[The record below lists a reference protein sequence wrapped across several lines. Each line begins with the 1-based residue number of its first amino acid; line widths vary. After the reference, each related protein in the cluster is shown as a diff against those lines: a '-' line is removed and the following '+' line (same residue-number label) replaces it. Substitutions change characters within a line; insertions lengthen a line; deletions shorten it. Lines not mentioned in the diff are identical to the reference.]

1 MSPGSSRLP
10 LQTKGALYV
19 LLLITAIFLAV
30 ALVVYTSVQ
39 RDLEQQLVSENL
51 RMVRDLAT
59 SARSPIVTTDLTDLQ
74 SLVEQ
79 AASNRAVK
87 AAVITDATERILAS
101 AELSQLGQK
110 RPDWAKG
117 GGTQLPEDSATA
129 LLPVSPQDFLKT
141 ASHPIRVG
149 GERLGTVHVRF
160 APEELRQIVAENL
173 TATLQKLMWLGL
185 FTGLVGAAGAFLVS
199 GFVTRPIRRL
209 TSQVEAMEREL
220 ALDED
225 GTDSRPGSEGDELD
239 RLQHGFQRLRS
250 TLNRYLVELD
260 RLHQKQQALN
270 CLATIGEMSAH
281 VAHELRNSLSSL
293 RGASRYLRRHPE
305 AAEKAEFSQII
316 EEEVSRLY
324 EMTEGFLDFSRP
336 FEPQL
341 EDRDLCELVSD
352 TCARL
357 QADYE
362 GAGVTLECTCS
373 EPQVCPVDAQLLH
386 QAMTNLL
393 TNALDVLGAGDRVQI
408 RVEAESER
416 SSRITVLDS
425 GPGIPE
431 EERERIFKPFVTT
444 KDHGSGLGLAVV
456 SKVVLQHG
464 GNIEV
469 ENVPE
474 GGARFTLSLPHTTH

>member
-1 MSPGSSRLP
+1 MRAGAGRLP
-10 LQTKGALYV
+10 LQTKGAFYV

-30 ALVVYTSVQ
+30 ALVVYTSVK

-51 RMVRDLAT
+51 RMVRDVAT
-59 SARSPIVTTDLTDLQ
+59 SARSPLVTTDLTGLQ
-74 SLVEQ
+74 GLVEQ
-79 AASNRAVK
+79 ATSNRAVK

-101 AELSQLGQK
+101 TKLSELGQK
-110 RPDWAKG
+110 RPAWAKG
-117 GGTQLPEDSATA
+117 GESPSQAGSAADLIPVPTQD
-129 LLPVSPQDFLKT
+129 LLET

-149 GERLGTVHVRF
+149 GDRLGTVHVRF
-160 APEELRQIVAENL
+160 APQELRQIVAENL
-173 TATLQKLMWLGL
+173 TATLKKLLWLGL
-185 FTGLVGAAGAFLVS
+185 FTGVVGAAGAFLVS

-209 TSQVEAMEREL
+209 TGQVEAMEREL
-220 ALDED
+220 AQDEE
-225 GTDSRPGSEGDELD
+225 GHHGGLRQEGDELD
-239 RLQHGFQRLRS
+239 RLQHGFHRLRS

-305 AAEKAEFSQII
+305 KAEKAEFSQII
-316 EEEVSRLY
+316 EDEVSRLY

-341 EDRDLCELVSD
+341 EDRDLCELVTD
-352 TCARL
+352 TCSRL
-357 QADYE
+357 QTDFE
-362 GAGVTLECTCS
+362 GAGVALECACA
-373 EPQVCPVDAQLLH
+373 EAQVCPVDSQLIH
-386 QAMTNLL
+386 QALTNLL
-393 TNALDVLGAGDRVQI
+393 TNALDALEPGDRV
-408 RVEAESER
+408 RVRLEPKTEV
-416 SSRITVLDS
+416 SSRITVHDS

-431 EERERIFKPFVTT
+431 EEHERIFKPFVTT
-444 KDHGSGLGLAVV
+444 KSQGSGLGLAVV

-469 ENVPE
+469 DNAPA
-474 GGARFTLSLPHTTH
+474 GGARFTLSLPRKAT